1 MKDLNN
7 YIIERLHINKDSKIV
22 SYTKIDPNNIDF
34 ITSLIK
40 SVYIS
45 IYKNRTYKQR
55 GIAQYTIQR
64 SKIKWEDIVDILEK
78 EYGYSVDLENA
89 KNKNSELQKTVR
101 HLLDGIE
108 KLINMHATVYK
119 SPDGQQII
127 FKGGDIYWDDWKKYV
142 EKYNLKGH

>member
-89 KNKNSELQKTVR
+89 KNKNSELQKTV
-101 HLLDGIE
+101 GIC
-108 KLINMHATVYK
+108 LMV
-119 SPDGQQII
+119 
-127 FKGGDIYWDDWKKYV
+127 
-142 EKYNLKGH
+142 